1 MHWELVPARIPHS
14 RAEWEAAS
22 PDAWDVALTPVGEQK
37 LLQSPLHTAAKLK
50 PSTDYRLK
58 VLRSCDRVYF
68 ASAAATAVLRHNW
81 YLQRRV
87 RPRCP
92 HFANA
97 PVPQRWADAADR
109 NARLTCLYF
118 RAWTLDLTRATSQV
132 PHLSQLLGSN
142 ETWEDALR
150 EWLLRLPCA
159 ETKRHVGNFLSVY
172 RVRPSAEA
180 DANSDD
186 DGVDE
191 PFTLCPADVAA
202 ALRTQFPA
210 QKASSSK
217 AANDDRAIRSE
228 SAMNTADQLWQ
239 APARPQ
245 RSSGD
250 SGAST
255 PYSALDLKAMQQAA
269 RKRFNAGPAV
279 ASPEPSS
286 VTVHPCQASAAAV
299 RTWAAAL
306 SHAPCNPEQ
315 RAFCELV
322 AARVETELAAGAS
335 ATGSG
340 LVASEPLRWVLYTV
354 VLEQESLTH

>member
-1 MHWELVPARIPHS
+1 M
-14 RAEWEAAS
+14 
-22 PDAWDVALTPVGEQK
+22 
-37 LLQSPLHTAAKLK
+37 
-50 PSTDYRLK
+50 
-58 VLRSCDRVYF
+58 
-68 ASAAATAVLRHNW
+68 
-81 YLQRRV
+81 
-87 RPRCP
+87 
-92 HFANA
+92 
-97 PVPQRWADAADR
+97 
-109 NARLTCLYF
+109 
-118 RAWTLDLTRATSQV
+118 
-132 PHLSQLLGSN
+132 
-142 ETWEDALR
+142 
-150 EWLLRLPCA
+150 
-159 ETKRHVGNFLSVY
+159 SVY

-245 RSSGD
+245 RSSG
-250 SGAST
+250 AST
-255 PYSALDLKAMQQAA
+255 PYSALDPKAMQQAA

-340 LVASEPLRWVLYTV
+340 LVASEPLRWVLHGGPGTGKSHTLKFLRQDLFEN
-354 VLEQESLTH
+354 VLGWHAWR